1 MATVVHRQQFPNF
14 SNVTVDLNGT
24 KVNVIVTA
32 SGAMIDEWIN
42 ITVYNGRKFHSMRRL
57 VVGFSLDRQANTL
70 NFCVDRRC
78 IIFQLSHADYIP
90 VSLRYFLWE
99 RGVKMAGFRN
109 TWQRE
114 VLFFSKHRLLMN
126 MPAGDLSW
134 MNSDLEKL
142 STEESISLH
151 LGFKVE
157 LKEEIKTSD
166 WSQKYLTDDQ
176 VLFACVESYG
186 SFFVGVEL
194 KMWHLFFT

>member
-1 MATVVHRQQFPNF
+1 MATVVYRQQYPNF

-42 ITVYNGRKFHSMRRL
+42 ITVYNGIDFHRKRRL
-57 VVGFSLDRQANTL
+57 VVGFSMDRQANTL

-99 RGVKMAGFRN
+99 RGVRLSGFYN
-109 TWQRE
+109 KWQRE
-114 VLFFSKHRLLMN
+114 VLLFSKHRLAMN
-126 MPAGDLSW
+126 MPPRNLTW
-134 MNSDLEKL
+134 MKSGLNKL
-142 STEESISLH
+142 STEEIISLY

-157 LKEEIKTSD
+157 LKEEIRTSD
-166 WSQKYLTDDQ
+166 WSQQYLTDDQ

-186 SFFVGVEL
+186 GFFVGLEL
-194 KMWHLFFT
+194 KMWLLGF